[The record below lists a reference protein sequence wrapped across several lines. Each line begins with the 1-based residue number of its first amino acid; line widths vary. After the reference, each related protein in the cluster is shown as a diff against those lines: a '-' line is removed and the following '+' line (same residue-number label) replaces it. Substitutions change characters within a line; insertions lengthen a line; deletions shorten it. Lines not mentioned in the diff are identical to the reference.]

1 MCRRYRVAAIETSP
15 TLVSVDLE
23 KCALGPEGTEV
34 IGYAIRENDNLQ
46 ALNMSAN
53 RLDTKA
59 CIVLA
64 ESLRRN
70 EQLRILMLRHNPVGF
85 EARAPPTVHAYHV
98 HAALTRPSFKPLTTS
113 KKHAFP
119 LGRALS

>member
-1 MCRRYRVAAIETSP
+1 MTWCSNSKLVESRYVATAIETSP

-23 KCALGPEGTEV
+23 KCALGPEGTEA
-34 IGYAIRENDNLQ
+34 IWYAIRENDKLQ

-70 EQLRILMLRHNPVGF
+70 DQLRILMLRHNPVGF
-85 EARAPPTVHAYHV
+85 EAEAPIVYSHH
-98 HAALTRPSFKPLTTS
+98 H
-113 KKHAFP
+113 HN
-119 LGRALS
+119 